1 MEDGA
6 MRVSVTGQGRRL
18 ELGFLRDISN
28 GASQFGGGAVV
39 FWWFMGAALGIGLA
53 MLHLPAAAVAV
64 AAFVASVL
72 GICVGLYAA
81 WGTTKFAR
89 ILALPGAIFELI
101 PW

>member
-1 MEDGA
+1 
-6 MRVSVTGQGRRL
+6 MRVGVIGQGRRL
-18 ELGFLRDISN
+18 ELGFLRNISS
-28 GASQFGGGAVV
+28 GASQFGGGAIV
-39 FWWFMGAALGIGLA
+39 FWCFVGAALGVGSA
-53 MLHLPAAAVAV
+53 MLLHLPAAAVGV
-64 AAFVASVL
+64 AAFITGVL